1 MQHEKKL
8 ILDYAQKAYAQK
20 LVAGTS
26 GNLSI
31 KTTTG
36 HIFITPSGLAYDEMT
51 IDDIVVIDIDG
62 NILDGQHNPSSEWP
76 MHAEIYKSMPEVG
89 AIVHTHS
96 PYATAFS
103 ALAEDIPV
111 FLVEMVYFL
120 PGGIPVAPIALQ
132 GSTDL
137 GKILAQTLQNR
148 GGCLMQNHGA
158 VSIGKDIAEAYLRT
172 EYIEEAAKIYHIAKT
187 IGTPNIIPDDLV
199 AQMLTPCRGEHCSPA
214 TE

>member
-8 ILDYAQKAYAQK
+8 LLDWAQKTYTEK

-31 KTTTG
+31 KTAAG
-36 HIFITPSGLAYDEMT
+36 HVLITPSGLAYDEMT
-51 IDDIVVIDIDG
+51 TGDIVVIDLDG
-62 NILDGQHNPSSEWP
+62 NILDGHHKPSSEWP
-76 MHAEIYKSMPEVG
+76 MHAEIYKSMPEVN
-89 AIVHTHS
+89 AVVHTHS

-103 ALAEDIPV
+103 TLNIEIPV
-111 FLVEMVYFL
+111 ILIEMVYFL

-132 GSTDL
+132 GSSEL
-137 GKILAQTLQNR
+137 GKILAQTLQGR

-158 VSIGKDIAEAYLRT
+158 VSIGKNIEEAFLRT

-187 IGTPNIIPDDLV
+187 IGTPNVIPEDMI
-199 AQMLTPCRGEHCSPA
+199 AQMLAPKP
-214 TE
+214 

>member
-8 ILDYAQKAYAQK
+8 LLDWAKKAYAQQ

-31 KTTTG
+31 KTTAG
-36 HIFITPSGLAYDEMT
+36 LLITPSGLAYDEMT
-51 IDDIVVIDIDG
+51 TDDIVVIDVDG
-62 NILDGQHNPSSEWP
+62 NILDGQHKPSSEWP
-76 MHAEIYKSMPEVG
+76 MHAEIYKSMPEVS

-103 ALAEDIPV
+103 ALNMEIPV
-111 FLVEMVYFL
+111 FLIEMVYFL

-132 GSTDL
+132 GSSAL
-137 GKILAQTLQNR
+137 GKILAQTLQER

-158 VSIGKDIAEAYLRT
+158 VSIGKDIEEAFLRT

-187 IGTPNIIPDDLV
+187 IGAPQVIPDDMV
-199 AQMLTPCRGEHCSPA
+199 AQMLSPKP
-214 TE
+214 